1 MANKSLSIS
10 IATLAIAFFIMT
22 MFPKN
27 ASAQNCGCNGLCCSQ
42 YGYCGTGN
50 DYCGTGCKEGPCT
63 GQSSP
68 NPTNNNVADIVTQAF
83 FDSIINQADP
93 GCAGKNFYTRDA
105 FLNAA
110 NSYGQFATSGSVD
123 DNKREIA
130 AIFAHF
136 THETGNFCYIEEID
150 GASKDY
156 CDESN
161 TQYPCAPN
169 KGYYGR
175 GPLQI
180 SWNYNYGACGQAIG
194 YDLLNFPETVAN
206 DPSVAF
212 KCALWFWMNN
222 VHSVLPQGF
231 GATIRAIN
239 GAIECNGGN
248 TPAVQARV
256 NYYTQYCS

>member
-22 MFPKN
+22 MVPKN
-27 ASAQNCGCNGLCCSQ
+27 VSAQS
-42 YGYCGTGN
+42 
-50 DYCGTGCKEGPCT
+50 
-63 GQSSP
+63 
-68 NPTNNNVADIVTQAF
+68 VADTLTQPF

-93 GCAGKNFYTRDA
+93 SCAGKNFYTRDA

-110 NSYGQFATSGSVD
+110 NSYGQFATSGSAD

-136 THETGNFCYIEEID
+136 THETGSFCYVEEID

-161 TQYPCAPN
+161 TQYPCVAG

-180 SWNYNYGACGQAIG
+180 SWNYNYGPAGQAIG
-194 YDLLNFPETVAN
+194 FDGLGSPETVAN
-206 DPSVAF
+206 DATVAF
-212 KCALWFWMNN
+212 KTGLWFWVNN
-222 VHSVLPQGF
+222 VQSVLSQGF

-239 GAIECNGGN
+239 SIECGGGN
-248 TPAVQARV
+248 PSAVQARV
-256 NYYTQYCS
+256 DYYTQYCSQFGVSPGDNLTC